1 MVVELI
7 GEARVHWTKEEDVGK
22 FEERRTET
30 RQFSGH
36 EMYVQQK
43 VCLYNPPNGYL
54 PAGRYDMPFTLQLPY
69 NAPSSFVGH
78 HGTVMY
84 KVVYNVHRPWKMAKK
99 KVMGLSVCSVSDL
112 NKVPKARNSIAVTNE
127 KTFGILMFKSKP
139 LSMEIN
145 VNKTGFVPGETI
157 YINGFIDNKSNT
169 KIKHCEV
176 KLFQKVEY
184 KASSSSITG
193 GGILHSGGATNSAR
207 KLIQELQ
214 QPGLEPKSSEKWVN
228 LAFHIPSAPP
238 TGLDGCSIINLS
250 YQMQIRV
257 VPPGM
262 HFSLDKDFPVFI
274 GNIPLRDIAMP
285 GQPQTG
291 YPQQMPGQG
300 SAGYSPQPMPGQ
312 GGAGYPPQQMPGQG
326 GAGFPPQQM
335 PGQGGAGYPLQQMP
349 GQDGAGYPPQQMPG
363 QGGAGYPP
371 QQKPGHGGAGYPPQQ
386 MPGQGGAGYPPQQM
400 PGQGG
405 AGYPLQQMPGQG
417 GAGYPPQQMPGPG
430 GAGYPPQQMPGQGG
444 TWHMIMG
451 APPSYDRQFKVQTH
465 KQEDHEDYEF
475 LPQYPTYEFSKDKNG
490 E

>member
-1 MVVELI
+1 MFVELI
-7 GEARVHWTKEEDVGK
+7 GEARVHWTEQEHVGTGED
-22 FEERRTET
+22 RRSVT
-30 RQFSGH
+30 RQFHGH

-43 VCLYNPPNGYL
+43 VCLYNPPNGHL
-54 PAGRYDMPFTLQLPY
+54 PAGRYDIPFTLQLPY

-112 NKVPKARNSIAVTNE
+112 NLVPEARNSITVTNH
-127 KTFGILMFKSKP
+127 KTFGVLMFKSKP

-145 VNKTGFVPGETI
+145 VNKTGFVSGETI
-157 YINGFIDNKSNT
+157 YINGFIDNKSST

-176 KLFQKVEY
+176 KLFQRVLY
-184 KASSSSITG
+184 YARSSSSSG
-193 GGILHSGGATNSAR
+193 GGILHSGGGSKMAQ

-238 TGLDGCSIINLS
+238 TGLDGCNLINLS
-250 YQMQIRV
+250 YHMQIRV
-257 VPPGM
+257 VPPGI
-262 HFSLDKDFPVFI
+262 HFALEIDFPVFI
-274 GNIPLRDIAMP
+274 GNIPLRDVAMP

-300 SAGYSPQPMPGQ
+300 
-312 GGAGYPPQQMPGQG
+312 GAGYPPQQML
-326 GAGFPPQQM
+326 
-335 PGQGGAGYPLQQMP
+335 GQGGAGYS
-349 GQDGAGYPPQQMPG
+349 
-363 QGGAGYPP
+363 
-371 QQKPGHGGAGYPPQQ
+371 PQQ

-405 AGYPLQQMPGQG
+405 AGYPQLPGASAPMFPGQDPS
-417 GAGYPPQQMPGPG
+417 APVM
-430 GAGYPPQQMPGQGG
+430 
-444 TWHMIMG
+444 TMG
-451 APPSYDRQFKVQTH
+451 APPAYDELFKVQTH

-475 LPQYPTYEFSKDKNG
+475 VPQYPTYEFSKDKNG